1 MTRRRNPRR
10 TISRN
15 IGIESLEPRELLAI
29 TIWQGPGLQVRAED
43 TEAAFGPGFSNSS
56 PLFLD
61 FWDSSAVDPF
71 EDQVTVQ
78 IQALNGAIVQVPTH
92 FNLTTT
98 GNNSGNVSIVGPL
111 WTVRTF
117 GINSI
122 RLYPVKDFVGITSAQ
137 ITIKSGTDNVM
148 ASATLSMQT
157 TAVNDPP
164 VVNGPDA
171 ALTVAFNGALV
182 LNQNRKIFV
191 TDVDATNPDMQVIID
206 SSPAQATLATT
217 SGLTF
222 ATGDGVSD
230 PWMRFTGSL
239 AAINRAL
246 NGLTYRPPLNVSGS
260 LGMRVIVS
268 DGLGSDGDKTF
279 GINVLPNVAPALNG
293 FSGTGSFTENGTST
307 YLAPTAT
314 LSDSDSADF
323 SGGTLTASISANP
336 SSADLLTILSQTPGA
351 GRITVSGSVVSYSG
365 IAIGN
370 VSGGSN
376 GTPLSVNL
384 NSNATP
390 TAVQALI
397 RNISFRVNSENP
409 STAIRTIR
417 VVVTDGD
424 GGTSNQ
430 ASRQISVV
438 AVNDAPI
445 IGGVTGIGSFTE
457 NGTSTLVAPAAT
469 LSDPDSADFASG
481 VLTAVISSNRSV
493 GDTLALV
500 NQTPGTGRITVA
512 GNVVSYSGI
521 AIGNVSGGSNGAPL
535 SVALN
540 SRATPAA
547 VQMLIRNI
555 SFRVNS
561 ENPST
566 AIRTIIVVMTDGDR
580 GTSNQAPKQINV
592 VAVNDPPIIS
602 GVTAV
607 VNYTR
612 GKTPVR
618 PAFSAII
625 TDPDNANFNGGILT
639 VFSASGANSADRIT
653 FAGYLV
659 DSLGRISRNGKLIGT
674 RNANGG
680 VGTTGLN
687 IRLTANATIAELQ
700 LLVRSL
706 LFETTATTAGSRI
719 LEFRLSDGTGGNASP
734 VRTNIR
740 VL

>member
-1 MTRRRNPRR
+1 
-10 TISRN
+10 
-15 IGIESLEPRELLAI
+15 
-29 TIWQGPGLQVRAED
+29 
-43 TEAAFGPGFSNSS
+43 
-56 PLFLD
+56 
-61 FWDSSAVDPF
+61 
-71 EDQVTVQ
+71 
-78 IQALNGAIVQVPTH
+78 
-92 FNLTTT
+92 
-98 GNNSGNVSIVGPL
+98 
-111 WTVRTF
+111 
-117 GINSI
+117 
-122 RLYPVKDFVGITSAQ
+122 
-137 ITIKSGTDNVM
+137 
-148 ASATLSMQT
+148 
-157 TAVNDPP
+157 
-164 VVNGPDA
+164 
-171 ALTVAFNGALV
+171 
-182 LNQNRKIFV
+182 
-191 TDVDATNPDMQVIID
+191 
-206 SSPAQATLATT
+206 
-217 SGLTF
+217 
-222 ATGDGVSD
+222 
-230 PWMRFTGSL
+230 MRFEGSQN
-239 AAINRAL
+239 AINAAL
-246 NGLTYRPPLNVSGS
+246 NGLTYRAPLN
-260 LGMRVIVS
+260 
-268 DGLGSDGDKTF
+268 T
-279 GINVLPNVAPALNG
+279 
-293 FSGTGSFTENGTST
+293 SGTGKVAIQVDDLGNFPGPYSGITGDAFEINVRPNLAPVLSGFTGTGNFTENGTST

-336 SSADLLTILSQTPGA
+336 SSADILTILSQTPGA

-376 GTPLSVNL
+376 GV
-384 NSNATP
+384 
-390 TAVQALI
+390 
-397 RNISFRVNSENP
+397 
-409 STAIRTIR
+409 
-417 VVVTDGD
+417 
-424 GGTSNQ
+424 
-430 ASRQISVV
+430 
-438 AVNDAPI
+438 
-445 IGGVTGIGSFTE
+445 
-457 NGTSTLVAPAAT
+457 
-469 LSDPDSADFASG
+469 
-481 VLTAVISSNRSV
+481 
-493 GDTLALV
+493 
-500 NQTPGTGRITVA
+500 
-512 GNVVSYSGI
+512 
-521 AIGNVSGGSNGAPL
+521 PL

-540 SRATPAA
+540 SMATPAA
-547 VQMLIRNI
+547 VQMLVRNI

-602 GVTAV
+602 GVTAA

-618 PAFSAII
+618 PALSAVV

-719 LEFRLSDGTGGNASP
+719 LEFRLSDGTGGNEGP